1 MESPRPLKRGTGI
14 VATSAFLVLVLAFVA
29 MLASGTSPAWSFYSA
44 AGAGTSEPVSLGT
57 LQPPTNATVPSSST
71 GTVPVSWTAATL
83 TPRPTGYYVTRTKT
97 SDGTTSAACGTTR
110 TSPIVGVSCNDIL
123 VSVGV
128 YRYTVTSVYRSWT
141 APSTLSGSVN
151 VTPAGSP
158 SKLGFLV
165 QPSSS
170 SSAQAFAIQPQ
181 VAIQDFQGSIV
192 TSGTPRLVTLSASG
206 GTLSGCAASSPANS
220 AMTVNGIATFSGCR
234 ITGPG
239 SYTLTATVSSLT
251 SAVTSSF
258 TVAGPATKLTF
269 TSSPSN
275 STGGIAF
282 DTDPVVTVQD
292 SAGRT
297 ATDATALV
305 TLSISGNPL
314 GAILSCD
321 DNPITPSAGKAEFSE
336 CSVNKAGTYT
346 LTAASTG
353 LTSATSAS
361 FTILVGPASK
371 LGFTSQ
377 PSPTSTGGVPFTAQP
392 TVSIQDAGGN
402 TVTTSTAVVN
412 LFLTETKG
420 ASLACAATTRAASSG
435 VASFTGCSI
444 DKPNTSTLTATSAG
458 LAFAFSTVVTN
469 TVGPG
474 AKLVFTTSPGNG
486 ARNAAFPVQPVV
498 TVLDAGGNTVTA
510 SSAPI
515 TLTLTTPGTATLA
528 CTPNTT
534 KGASSGIATFT
545 GCQVNTNGTYSLTA
559 TSAGLTKALSS
570 TFVMSTP
577 PPRMIFS
584 TQPSASVSADT
595 AFPIQPVITI
605 LTANGAT
612 ATGNTSTITLSLNDA
627 NGATLTCAAN
637 SRKPMNGLA
646 AFSGCSIDKPGVYTL
661 TAKSSNAK
669 IVPINSATITVTG
682 PAAKL
687 AFTTMP
693 TTGTAG
699 TVFTTQPS
707 VAIHDAAG
715 NATPSTAPVSLTLTT
730 PAGATLSCTANPKA
744 AVAGTASFSGCSIN
758 TPGTYTI
765 TATSPALEN
774 AVSANLTI
782 TAGPAA
788 KLVFTS
794 VPTDGKGGAAF
805 ATQPAVAIQDAAGN
819 TITTSTASVSLTLT
833 TPAGAVLL
841 CDKITQPAVAGI
853 SRFTGCRIDIPG
865 TFTLTATSGSFAS
878 AVSGIIKIT
887 P

>member
-1 MESPRPLKRGTGI
+1 M
-14 VATSAFLVLVLAFVA
+14 
-29 MLASGTSPAWSFYSA
+29 
-44 AGAGTSEPVSLGT
+44 
-57 LQPPTNATVPSSST
+57 
-71 GTVPVSWTAATL
+71 
-83 TPRPTGYYVTRTKT
+83 
-97 SDGTTSAACGTTR
+97 
-110 TSPIVGVSCNDIL
+110 
-123 VSVGV
+123 
-128 YRYTVTSVYRSWT
+128 
-141 APSTLSGSVN
+141 
-151 VTPAGSP
+151 
-158 SKLGFLV
+158 
-165 QPSSS
+165 
-170 SSAQAFAIQPQ
+170 
-181 VAIQDFQGSIV
+181 
-192 TSGTPRLVTLSASG
+192 
-206 GTLSGCAASSPANS
+206 
-220 AMTVNGIATFSGCR
+220 
-234 ITGPG
+234 
-239 SYTLTATVSSLT
+239 
-251 SAVTSSF
+251 
-258 TVAGPATKLTF
+258 
-269 TSSPSN
+269 
-275 STGGIAF
+275 
-282 DTDPVVTVQD
+282 
-292 SAGRT
+292 
-297 ATDATALV
+297 
-305 TLSISGNPL
+305 
-314 GAILSCD
+314 
-321 DNPITPSAGKAEFSE
+321 
-336 CSVNKAGTYT
+336 
-346 LTAASTG
+346 
-353 LTSATSAS
+353 
-361 FTILVGPASK
+361 
-371 LGFTSQ
+371 
-377 PSPTSTGGVPFTAQP
+377 
-392 TVSIQDAGGN
+392 
-402 TVTTSTAVVN
+402 
-412 LFLTETKG
+412 
-420 ASLACAATTRAASSG
+420 
-435 VASFTGCSI
+435 
-444 DKPNTSTLTATSAG
+444 TATSAG

-498 TVLDAGGNTVTA
+498 TVLDAGGNTVTT
-510 SSAPI
+510 SAATI
-515 TLTLTTPGTATLA
+515 TLTLTTPGNATLA
-528 CTPNTT
+528 CSPTT
-534 KGASSGIATFT
+534 SKAAASGVASFA
-545 GCQVNTNGTYSLTA
+545 GCQVNVNKTGTYSLTA

-570 TFVMSTP
+570 TFVMSNP

-605 LTANGAT
+605 LNANGAT
-612 ATGNTSTITLSLNDA
+612 ATGQRPTITLGLNDP
-627 NGATLTCAAN
+627 NGATLTCTSN
-637 SRKPMNGLA
+637 SHNATGGIA
-646 AFSGCSIDKPGVYTL
+646 AFSDCSIDKPGTYTL

-669 IVPINSATITVTG
+669 MVPINSATITVTG

-687 AFTTMP
+687 AFSTMP
-693 TTGTAG
+693 TSGTAG

-707 VAIHDAAG
+707 VSIHDAAG

-744 AVAGTASFSGCSIN
+744 ALAGTASFSGCSIN